1 MKIYLAVLKK
11 NIDLKEFKMFLKN
24 QKVELTDHYKVIGVV
39 KLKSNTKLLEKDFEK
54 FCESI
59 EEEKDNLTI

>member
-24 QKVELTDHYKVIGVV
+24 QKIELTDHYKVIGVI

>member
-11 NIDLKEFKMFLKN
+11 GIDLKEFKVFLKDQN
-24 QKVELTDHYKVIGVV
+24 VELTDHYKAIGIV
-39 KLKSNTKLLEKDFEK
+39 KLQSGKKLLEKDFEK

>member
-1 MKIYLAVLKK
+1 MKIYLAVLRKDV
-11 NIDLKEFKMFLKN
+11 DLKGFRIFLKD
-24 QKVELTDHYKVIGVV
+24 QKVELSDHYKALGIV
-39 KLKSNTKLLEKDFEK
+39 KLQSGKKLLEKDFEK